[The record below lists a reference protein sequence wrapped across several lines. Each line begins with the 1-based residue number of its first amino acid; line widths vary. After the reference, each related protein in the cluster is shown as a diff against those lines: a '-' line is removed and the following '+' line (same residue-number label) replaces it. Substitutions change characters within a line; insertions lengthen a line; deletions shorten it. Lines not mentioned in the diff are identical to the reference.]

1 MFICKSMRLANYLLK
16 NNCRIIRIDKDQ
28 EAKDFLVF
36 IFVKNE
42 KLNKALF
49 EWNKK
54 CNV

>member
-28 EAKDFLVF
+28 KAKDFLVF
-36 IFVKNE
+36 IFSKDE

-54 CNV
+54 YNF